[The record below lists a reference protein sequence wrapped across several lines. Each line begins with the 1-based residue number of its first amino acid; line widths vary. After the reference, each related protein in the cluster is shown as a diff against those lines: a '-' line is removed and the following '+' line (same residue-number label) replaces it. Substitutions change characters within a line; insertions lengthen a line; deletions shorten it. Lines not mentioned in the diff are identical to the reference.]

1 MFKIVIY
8 FFSVNY
14 RANSTSK
21 YIYIYIAFMQ
31 QPFHAGFWI
40 GRDDPLSELLHDV
53 KANKKGEP
61 IFFPHTGA
69 PWSIGFVGD
78 PK

>member
-1 MFKIVIY
+1 
-8 FFSVNY
+8 
-14 RANSTSK
+14 
-21 YIYIYIAFMQ
+21 MQ

-61 IFFPHTGA
+61 IFSLIQEHLGQSGLLEIQSDNVMFP
-69 PWSIGFVGD
+69 
-78 PK
+78 